1 MTKFLFALVIFLL
14 AVWRVKKGFRNGI
27 LQEVVTI
34 LSGIVSLVC
43 VALVFLAVSSVLAQA
58 TSTLIVCVAALIA
71 LGIVYK
77 ICNLIFRPILALG
90 NVSVIGGVNRV
101 CGAVLGLAEAFLLA
115 YVLYRMLDFIGIYVI

>member
-58 TSTLIVCVAALIA
+58 TSTLIVCMAALIA

-101 CGAVLGLAEAFLLA
+101 CGAVLGLAETFLLA
-115 YVLYRMLDFIGIYVI
+115 YVLYRMLDFMGIYVI

>member
-77 ICNLIFRPILALG
+77 ICNLICRPILALG

-115 YVLYRMLDFIGIYVI
+115 YVLYRMLDFMGIYVI

>member
-1 MTKFLFALVIFLL
+1 M
-14 AVWRVKKGFRNGI
+14 
-27 LQEVVTI
+27 VTI

-115 YVLYRMLDFIGIYVI
+115 YVLYRMLDFMGIYVI

>member
-58 TSTLIVCVAALIA
+58 TGTLIVCVAALIA

-115 YVLYRMLDFIGIYVI
+115 YVLYRMLDFMGIYVI

>member
-34 LSGIVSLVC
+34 LSGIVSLIC

-115 YVLYRMLDFIGIYVI
+115 YVLYRMLDFMGIYVI

>member
-1 MTKFLFALVIFLL
+1 MTKFLVALVIFLL

-115 YVLYRMLDFIGIYVI
+115 YVLYRMLDFMGIYVI

>member
-1 MTKFLFALVIFLL
+1 MAKFLFALVVFLL
-14 AVWRVKKGFRNGI
+14 AVWRVKRGFRNGI
-27 LQEVVTI
+27 LQEIVTI
-34 LSGIVSLVC
+34 LSGIVSLIC
-43 VALVFLAVSSVLAQA
+43 VSLVFLAVSSVLSQA

-90 NVSVIGGVNRV
+90 NVSVIGGINRI

-115 YVLYRMLDFIGIYVI
+115 YVLYRMLDFMGIYII

>member
-58 TSTLIVCVAALIA
+58 TSTLIVCVAALIV

-115 YVLYRMLDFIGIYVI
+115 YVLYRMLDFMGIYVI

>member
-58 TSTLIVCVAALIA
+58 TSTLIVCMAALIA

-77 ICNLIFRPILALG
+77 ICNLIFRPILVLG

-101 CGAVLGLAEAFLLA
+101 CGAVLGLAETFLLA
-115 YVLYRMLDFIGIYVI
+115 YVLYRMLDFMGIYVI

>member
-1 MTKFLFALVIFLL
+1 MAKFLFALVVFLL

-27 LQEVVTI
+27 LQEVLTI
-34 LSGIVSLVC
+34 LSGIVSLIC

-58 TSTLIVCVAALIA
+58 TSTLIVCVVALIA

-90 NVSVIGGVNRV
+90 NVSVIGGVNRI

-115 YVLYRMLDFIGIYVI
+115 YVLYRMLDFMGIYVI

>member
-101 CGAVLGLAEAFLLA
+101 CGAVLGLAETFLLA
-115 YVLYRMLDFIGIYVI
+115 YVLYRMLDFMGIYVI

>member
-71 LGIVYK
+71 LGVVYK

-115 YVLYRMLDFIGIYVI
+115 YVLYRMLDFMGIYVI

>member
-115 YVLYRMLDFIGIYVI
+115 YVLYRMLDFMGIYVI

>member
-71 LGIVYK
+71 MGIVYK

-115 YVLYRMLDFIGIYVI
+115 YVLYRMLDFMGIYVI

>member
-58 TSTLIVCVAALIA
+58 TSTLIVCMAALIA

-115 YVLYRMLDFIGIYVI
+115 YVLYRMLDFMGIYVI

>member
-34 LSGIVSLVC
+34 LSGIVSMVC

-115 YVLYRMLDFIGIYVI
+115 YVLYRMLDFMGIYVI